1 MSKFTDAIKGFINK
15 HFTQEVT
22 CANCGKTGKIMFFS
36 KLKDENRICSACKGT
51 IPYEF
56 DFKAKE
62 STLEDFKELYDFM
75 QYTNNELE
83 PIFDPD
89 DDYSYGSFEVDP
101 VHYLC
106 RVDGSFVFEISNIM
120 LYNIVFKAEEFK
132 DGIFSSKVKGD
143 VYLTSLILRNPVGSF
158 DEVMIKSGAKGK
170 AEKKLLSSTITY
182 QNPKDLDLFLMNFE
196 SLWSKFEDERQQK
209 ELDDLVEQ
217 KAKELLAQ
225 RENN

>member
-182 QNPKDLDLFLMNFE
+182 QNPKDLDLFLLNFE